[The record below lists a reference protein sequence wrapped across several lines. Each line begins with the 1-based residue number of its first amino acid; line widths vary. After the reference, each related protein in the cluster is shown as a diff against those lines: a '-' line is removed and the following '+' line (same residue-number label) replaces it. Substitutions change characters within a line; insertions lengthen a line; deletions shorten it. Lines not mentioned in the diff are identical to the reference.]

1 MLKGTAEAITPTV
14 THLFNLSL
22 KSGEVPEAWK
32 TSSVVSIPKTHR
44 PSDNPIDYRPISLL
58 STLSKLLEKHVYKL
72 LWQHLNAN
80 GLVSDSQWGFCPSR
94 STVTALLSTLHAIFQ
109 LLEKGSDMCLIFWN
123 VRVYAPSNM
132 YCMQSGLRY
141 LQMRHLHFFFFFFF
155 YESLCQMQRLHTVA
169 EC

>member
-1 MLKGTAEAITPTV
+1 M
-14 THLFNLSL
+14 
-22 KSGEVPEAWK
+22 
-32 TSSVVSIPKTHR
+32 
-44 PSDNPIDYRPISLL
+44 
-58 STLSKLLEKHVYKL
+58 

-141 LQMRHLHFFFFFFF
+141 LQMRHLHDCKS
-155 YESLCQMQRLHTVA
+155 EPAMEPGQMQPVRTPQVASQIPKLPALPLACSSRRVDTCSRLTSHFLCRRGLA
-169 EC
+169 E